1 MNPQFNFIHA
11 LGNMSYMI
19 IVKVSYVRMD
29 LLPAVDTCNID
40 WNDSVVDSQLY
51 AYSNNLHGGRK
62 PISEM
67 HSYEGKKRFQKKCF
81 PNKHLVEFL
90 P

>member
-1 MNPQFNFIHA
+1 MNPQFNFMHA

-51 AYSNNLHGGRK
+51 ACSNNLNGG
-62 PISEM
+62 ENQ
-67 HSYEGKKRFQKKCF
+67 FQKCIHTKERRGF
-81 PNKHLVEFL
+81 KRNVSLTNI
-90 P
+90 